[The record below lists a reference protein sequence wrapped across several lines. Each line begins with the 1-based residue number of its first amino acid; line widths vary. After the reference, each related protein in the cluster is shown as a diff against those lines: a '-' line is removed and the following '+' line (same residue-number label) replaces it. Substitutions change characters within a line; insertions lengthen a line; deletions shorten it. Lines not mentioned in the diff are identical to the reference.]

1 MADAGGDLQLHL
13 EALRQRYSTEVP
25 VRVEHLRSLWGA
37 IRANPANDADFRK
50 FHRITHNLAGSGATF
65 GFSALSNSAIT
76 LDTFLQPILES
87 HTAPTNDQ
95 CDHIE
100 SLLEQ
105 IEQAMGQRDDH
116 SILTHRPVKP
126 VTGDDGGTLIFL
138 LDDDAE
144 QAQSMAIEIAHF
156 EYSVKTFDGLFA
168 LDDAVKEQRPAA
180 IVMDMIFREGRLAG
194 AETVAQLQRQ
204 TGGEI
209 PVVFTSVR
217 TDFEAR
223 LNAVRAGADAYFA
236 KPVEISE
243 LVDQLDLLTGRTSPE
258 PYRVL
263 VIEDDAA
270 MAEYYRSVLE
280 QAGMTTDVLTDPMK
294 VMERI
299 VEFAPDL
306 IMTDLYMPGCTGF
319 DLARVIRQQNAY
331 AALPMVFLSS
341 ERREDR
347 QLSAIS
353 LGGDAFLTKPV
364 GAEQLVASIT
374 SRTERSRTLRSLMMR
389 DGLTGLL
396 NHSHIKE
403 HLAIEV
409 DRAQR
414 TGAYLAFAMLD
425 IDHFKSVN
433 DTYGH
438 PTGDRVL
445 KNLAQVLT
453 RRLRKTDV
461 VGRYGGEEF
470 AIILTNTTGERAHAI
485 IDDIRARFSRVRHRH
500 EDGVFTVT
508 FSGGVAEF
516 PRFTTDESL
525 SNTADEALYEAKNGG
540 RDRIVLAGAS
550 KTPANGA

>member
-1 MADAGGDLQLHL
+1 MANAENELQQRLDALH
-13 EALRQRYSTEVP
+13 QRYSEEIP
-25 VRVEHLRSLWGA
+25 SRIEHLRDLWNAARGNSA
-37 IRANPANDADFRK
+37 SNASFK
-50 FHRITHNLAGSGATF
+50 ELHRITHNLAGSGATF
-65 GFSALSNSAIT
+65 GFKALSDTATT
-76 LDTFLQPILES
+76 LDAFLQPVAETETS
-87 HTAPTNDQ
+87 PTSEQ

-100 SLLEQ
+100 LLLGK
-105 IEQAMGQRDDH
+105 IEQAASQRDNG
-116 SILTHRPVKP
+116 SSPTHRPVRSD
-126 VTGDDGGTLIFL
+126 TDDDGGPLIFL
-138 LDDDAE
+138 VEDDPE
-144 QAQSMAIEIAHF
+144 QAQSMAVEIAHF
-156 EYSVKTFDGLFA
+156 GYSVKTFGGLYA
-168 LDDAVKEQRPAA
+168 LDDAVKQQRPAA
-180 IVMDMIFREGRLAG
+180 IIMDMVFREGRMAG
-194 AETVAQLQRQ
+194 ADTIAQLREQI
-204 TGGEI
+204 GDDI

-217 TDFEAR
+217 ADFEAR

-236 KPVEISE
+236 KPVEVGE
-243 LVDQLDLLTGRTSPE
+243 LVERLDLLTGRSMPE
-258 PYRVL
+258 PYRIL
-263 VIEDDAA
+263 VIEDDAT

-280 QAGMTTDVLTDPMK
+280 QAGMTAEVLGDAMK

-299 VEFAPDL
+299 VEFSPDL
-306 IMTDLYMPGCTGF
+306 IMTDLYMPACSGF

-331 AALPMVFLSS
+331 AAMPIVFLSS
-341 ERREDR
+341 ERREDQ
-347 QLSAIS
+347 QLSAMS

-374 SRTERSRTLRSLMMR
+374 SRAERSRTLRSLMMR

-403 HLAIEV
+403 QLTIEV

-470 AIILTNTTGERAHAI
+470 AIILANTTGERARAI
-485 IDDIRARFSRVRHRH
+485 IDDIRARFSKVRHRH
-500 EDGVFTVT
+500 EDNLFTVT
-508 FSGGVAEF
+508 FSGGVAEI
-516 PRFTTDESL
+516 PRFATDELL
-525 SNTADEALYEAKNGG
+525 SKTADEALYEAKNGG
-540 RDRIVLAGAS
+540 RDKIILAGP
-550 KTPANGA
+550 KGT